1 MFCKQN
7 EAKSET
13 TLMSIV
19 KDWPAQIVKGSVTF
33 KEYLL
38 RMLVNYKVLVVWEG

>member
-7 EAKSET
+7 EAKLET

-19 KDWPAQIVKGSVTF
+19 EDWSAQIVKGSVIF
-33 KEYLL
+33 KEYSL
-38 RMLVNYKVLVVWEG
+38 RMLVNSKVLVVWEG

>member
-7 EAKSET
+7 EAKPKT

-33 KEYLL
+33 KEYL
-38 RMLVNYKVLVVWEG
+38 